1 MARGLAVSAAFL
13 LAAQGCAVQ
22 PDYKRP
28 PVELPVAWKESA
40 QNPARDG
47 NWWRVYAD
55 PALERLLE
63 EALARNSNL
72 QLAAARVDEARA
84 LLAQADAAFY
94 PSVDATFSRDRS
106 LSSAATGLLPP
117 GAARERNNYRGAL
130 NVAYEVDLWGRLR
143 TTAQA
148 AQADLL
154 ASEAAR
160 ETVRIALAADVAKG
174 YFALRALDSQV
185 EATRRTL
192 ALRGEGLKLQRKRL
206 DGGVIS
212 EYDYRQLEA
221 EAAAARAQ
229 LPPLERDREIQEAA
243 LAVLLGRSPKAIMDG
258 SVSRNEE
265 SGAQLLPAVVPSGLP
280 SELLLRRPD
289 LAEAEQRLVAAN
301 ARVALARAAYF
312 PSVQLTGF
320 LGSEAQALSSLFS
333 GPAGIWQFAAAV
345 AAPIFAG
352 GRLEAQVG
360 AAEARE
366 KQALAGYQGA
376 IQNAFREVRVAL
388 AAQSRARESFEAE
401 GARAAA
407 LGSALRLARLRYDNG
422 LASQLD
428 VIDAERNLLAAEI
441 ARHEALR
448 AQRAAVA
455 DLYKALGG
463 ERKGI
468 P

>member
-1 MARGLAVSAAFL
+1 LSKAILALTVL
-13 LAAQGCAVQ
+13 LAGCALQ
-22 PDYKRP
+22 PEYKRP
-28 PVELPVAWKESA
+28 PVELPAAWKENS
-40 QNPARDG
+40 QNVAKDG

-55 PALERLLE
+55 PALEKLVE

-72 QLAAARVDEARA
+72 LVAAARVDEARA
-84 LLAQADAAFY
+84 LLAQADASFY
-94 PSVDATFSRDRS
+94 PSVDANLSRGRS

-117 GAARERNNYRGAL
+117 GIERERNNYRAAL
-130 NVAYEVDLWGRLR
+130 NVSYEVDLWGRLR
-143 TTAQA
+143 GTAQA
-148 AQADLL
+148 ARSDLL

-160 ETVRIALAADVAKG
+160 DTVRITLAADVAKA
-174 YFALRALDSQV
+174 YFALRSLDAQV
-185 EATRRTL
+185 ESTRR
-192 ALRGEGLKLQRKRL
+192 ALVLREDGLKLQRRRFE
-206 DGGVIS
+206 GGVIS
-212 EYDYRQLEA
+212 EYDYRQFEA

-243 LAVLLGRSPKAIMDG
+243 FSVLLGRSPKEIMDG
-258 SVSRNEE
+258 AVTRAGNPPE
-265 SGAQLLPAVVPSGLP
+265 QLLAAAVPAGLP

-289 LAEAEQRLVAAN
+289 LVEAEQRLIAAN
-301 ARVALARAAYF
+301 ARVAVARSAYF
-312 PSVQLTGF
+312 PSIQLTGM
-320 LGSEAQALSSLFS
+320 LGSEAQMLSSLFS
-333 GPAGIWQFAAAV
+333 GPAGIWSFAVAA

-376 IQNAFREVRVAL
+376 IQNAFREVRAAL
-388 AAQSRARESFEAE
+388 AAQGRAMEAFEAE
-401 GARAAA
+401 SARAAA
-407 LGSALRLARLRYDNG
+407 LGATLRLARLRYDSG

-428 VIDAERNLLAAEI
+428 VIDAQRNLLAAEI

-463 ERKGI
+463 
-468 P
+468 